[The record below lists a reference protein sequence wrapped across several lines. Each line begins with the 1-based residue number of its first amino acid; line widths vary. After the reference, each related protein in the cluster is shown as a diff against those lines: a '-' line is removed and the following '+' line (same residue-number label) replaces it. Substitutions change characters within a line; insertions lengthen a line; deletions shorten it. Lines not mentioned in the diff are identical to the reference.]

1 MKYKNVFFPNNKH
14 VIYIV
19 INKLTMARI
28 RELDLCCL
36 ITYFLAHL
44 SRRVFYYF
52 DGSCH
57 RCLKLSTTL
66 AIHGCLWHFHW
77 RLDIIM
83 FVKVNEILKL
93 VSSILSLRGR
103 TWVRCPVLC
112 HSSCQLKWFKCVS
125 VESFLQDQEILHF
138 VYKRIAVLVFNNIML
153 LSKNVSQT
161 KHIKI
166 Y

>member
-1 MKYKNVFFPNNKH
+1 MG
-14 VIYIV
+14 
-19 INKLTMARI
+19 
-28 RELDLCCL
+28 CL
-36 ITYFLAHL
+36 ITYFLAYL

-52 DGSCH
+52 DRSCH

-112 HSSCQLKWFKCVS
+112 HSSCQLKWFECVS
-125 VESFLQDQEILHF
+125 VESFLQAQEILYF
-138 VYKRIAVLVFNNIML
+138 VYKIISVLVFNKIML
-153 LSKNVSQT
+153 LSKSWKCFSKTEQIIIYKNWDKT
-161 KHIKI
+161 NDKI
-166 Y
+166 SLELLNTLRYD